1 METYMATQTEAKR
14 FIVSI
19 YGLGCGGGGVLTI
32 QRALERE
39 VGVLNAYVNPATEM
53 AYVEYNPELTTPQHL
68 VSVVKR
74 VGFQAGTPRIQ

>member
-1 METYMATQTEAKR
+1 MATQTEAKR

-39 VGVLNAYVNPATEM
+39 VGVLNAYVNPAT
-53 AYVEYNPELTTPQHL
+53 
-68 VSVVKR
+68 
-74 VGFQAGTPRIQ
+74 